1 MSDEGVYRT
10 ALASP
15 ALLNN
20 TKASALEHVIR
31 KFHYMQVLNLIFEL
45 LFYRPGVAGAH
56 SLID

>member
-20 TKASALEHVIR
+20 TKASALEHVVKEIPFYASA
-31 KFHYMQVLNLIFEL
+31 KFNI
-45 LFYRPGVAGAH
+45 
-56 SLID
+56 